1 MEAHMIETQQNEKI
15 QQSAKLEA
23 EEMAANQALDIAEA
37 AMNRMLESEQLVQR
51 PSFKRFGTASE

>member
-1 MEAHMIETQQNEKI
+1 MEAHMIEIQQHEKI